1 MYIDVVPNR
10 QSPPAILLRESYRE
24 HGKVKKRTL
33 ANLSKLPRE
42 VIERIREALT
52 GQAVAIKE
60 TVCGAIYGLL
70 FVLNELGRQCG
81 LHDALGGSR
90 RAKLVLFL
98 VLARIGHQ
106 GSRLSAVRWALDH
119 AVQAALGLSAFDE
132 DDLYEALDWAASQQH
147 AIEDRLYQDS
157 VRRTGQTP
165 ALMLYDVTSSYLE
178 GEQNELGAYGYNRD
192 GKKGK
197 QQIVIGL
204 LTAKDGEPLSVEVFE
219 GNTTDPQTVGSQ
231 VEKLTERLHVKEVVL
246 IGDRG
251 MIKAQGKE
259 FLNQAHLKY
268 ITALTDPQIR
278 KLIKREVIQPDLFD
292 EHVVEVHHQGKR
304 LILRCDPATQ
314 HKERHRREDKLQRL
328 MQQVEERNGFVAQS
342 PRAKPEAGLKNLQ
355 GWARRHKLAG
365 FVNLT
370 LNGRILELQIDEQGK
385 QDAELLDGCY
395 CIESDVLSEHLTKDE
410 IHDRYQDLQKVERN
424 FRQLKTS
431 CLEVRPIFVRK
442 APRTRGH
449 VFIAM
454 LSLKVLRLMEQRLHA
469 TFGTTDENNQAE
481 TVDSALMALSR
492 LCLQHYKIGEQ
503 EIVGLPRPDARQ
515 QQILSALQVTLTAP

>member
-10 QSPPAILLRESYRE
+10 QSPPAMLLRESYRE

-42 VIERIREALT
+42 VVERIR
-52 GQAVAIKE
+52 QAVAVKE

-70 FVLNELGRQCG
+70 FVLNELAHECG

-147 AIEDRLYQDS
+147 AIEDRLYQDA

-197 QQIVIGL
+197 KQIVIGL

-231 VEKLTERLHVKEVVL
+231 VEKLTQRFHVKEVVL
-246 IGDRG
+246 VGDRG

-278 KLIKREVIQPDLFD
+278 KLIKQDVLQPDSTWW
-292 EHVVEVHHQGKR
+292 R
-304 LILRCDPATQ
+304 SITR
-314 HKERHRREDKLQRL
+314 
-328 MQQVEERNGFVAQS
+328 
-342 PRAKPEAGLKNLQ
+342 
-355 GWARRHKLAG
+355 
-365 FVNLT
+365 
-370 LNGRILELQIDEQGK
+370 
-385 QDAELLDGCY
+385 
-395 CIESDVLSEHLTKDE
+395 
-410 IHDRYQDLQKVERN
+410 
-424 FRQLKTS
+424 TS
-431 CLEVRPIFVRK
+431 
-442 APRTRGH
+442 A
-449 VFIAM
+449 
-454 LSLKVLRLMEQRLHA
+454 
-469 TFGTTDENNQAE
+469 
-481 TVDSALMALSR
+481 
-492 LCLQHYKIGEQ
+492 
-503 EIVGLPRPDARQ
+503 
-515 QQILSALQVTLTAP
+515 